1 MLPSNDPEMYRR
13 MSGGAPFAS
22 TGGGGFGGGYDGG
35 GINPN
40 NMYGGGSQSGFLD
53 FYNRNRGGGGFGRNP
68 MISDQLYRGPYD
80 GGFGGGF
87 GRRPSNPYGGGF
99 GGGFGGGYMAPLP
112 SPYRNPYYMDSLR
125 GGGMGQVM
133 PTNIPYRDPGYGSP
147 MRTQNLIQSLGGP
160 QTSFRDPN
168 RKYNTMR
175 MLENFRGGNM
185 GSPYPMPYPMP
196 SPGGKGGRMPMPGM
210 PGKGGRM
217 PGMPGKG
224 GQMPPDQGMPP
235 AGGEVPPAGT
245 PPAGTPPAGEAPP
258 AGGTPPADTTPANNL
273 TDAQTNI
280 LAEQGFTEQEAR
292 DAFNAI
298 IQDQA
303 GTLDPRF
310 ADLIGTGYYRRIGE
324 AFGLKDAAGN
334 PVTLGGTTTVAGGRQ
349 NTPTE
354 EKLAEMLQNIP
365 QAGVPE
371 ESPPAD
377 AAPPADQPPA
387 GESAPPPADAG
398 SDVVAGGNPYYDSLT
413 PEQRAAID
421 QIRQG
426 GFSPF
431 GTAQGLPGASLSP
444 RDSNMMTYN
453 LDPNRGVV
461 TDYGYANS
469 PNPFLGGIGSLYG
482 VGGGTIPNL
491 SGIRF

>member
-1 MLPSNDPEMYRR
+1 MLMASNNPEMYRG
-13 MSGGAPFAS
+13 MTGA
-22 TGGGGFGGGYDGG
+22 GFGGGYGGG

-53 FYNRNRGGGGFGRNP
+53 FYNRNRGGGGSGGNP

-112 SPYRNPYYMDSLR
+112 GPYRNPYYMDSLR

-133 PTNIPYRDPGYGSP
+133 PTNIPFRDPGYGSP
-147 MRTQNLIQSLGGP
+147 MLTQNLIQSLGGP
-160 QTSFRDPN
+160 QSSFR
-168 RKYNTMR
+168 NTYR
-175 MLENFRGGNM
+175 PYSTLGMLDRFRGGNM

-245 PPAGTPPAGEAPP
+245 PPAGEAPPP
-258 AGGTPPADTTPANNL
+258 AGGTPPADTTPTDNL
-273 TDAQTNI
+273 TNLQKTI

-292 DAFNAI
+292 DAFDAI

-349 NTPTE
+349 NTPGE
-354 EKLAEMLQNIP
+354 ERLAQFQGNQTPYERRLAQVMADQGKTREEAVGQQDYALSQGFDTDGDGAVSNKEYREELARREAEQNT
-365 QAGVPE
+365 
-371 ESPPAD
+371 PPAD
-377 AAPPADQPPA
+377 QPPADQPPA

-413 PEQRAAID
+413 PEQKAAID

-426 GFSPF
+426 GF
-431 GTAQGLPGASLSP
+431 
-444 RDSNMMTYN
+444 
-453 LDPNRGVV
+453 
-461 TDYGYANS
+461 
-469 PNPFLGGIGSLYG
+469 NPYSMGIGGLYG
-482 VGGGTIPNL
+482 IGGGMIPNF
-491 SGIRF
+491 SGMRF